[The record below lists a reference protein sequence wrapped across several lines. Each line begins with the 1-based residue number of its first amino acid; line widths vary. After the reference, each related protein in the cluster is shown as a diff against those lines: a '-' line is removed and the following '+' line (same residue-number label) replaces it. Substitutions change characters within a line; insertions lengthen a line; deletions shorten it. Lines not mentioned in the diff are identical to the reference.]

1 MQSNCSTFAKHYLLG
16 NLLGFE
22 KIKSYLHLTKKKKTV
37 TGFRNNAV
45 RAKKVE
51 IDGILAI

>member
-1 MQSNCSTFAKHYLLG
+1 MQSNCSTFTEHYLLG

-22 KIKSYLHLTKKKKTV
+22 KIKSYLHLTKRTV
-37 TGFRNNAV
+37 AEFRNNAV